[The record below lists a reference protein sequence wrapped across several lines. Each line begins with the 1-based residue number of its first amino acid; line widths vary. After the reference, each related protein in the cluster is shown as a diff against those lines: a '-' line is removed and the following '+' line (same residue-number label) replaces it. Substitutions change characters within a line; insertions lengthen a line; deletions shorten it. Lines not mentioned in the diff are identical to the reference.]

1 MFDGDP
7 QDFIHDK
14 IGELRSLWAQ
24 KRQLSTQGFNLA
36 MIVFSALM
44 IWKGLMVVTCSD
56 SPVVVVLRYGSTLA
70 GDVLASS
77 HCRPPTAVVC
87 QRSCQS

>member
-56 SPVVVVLRYGSTLA
+56 SPVVVVLRYGSTSA
-70 GDVLASS
+70 GHVLASS